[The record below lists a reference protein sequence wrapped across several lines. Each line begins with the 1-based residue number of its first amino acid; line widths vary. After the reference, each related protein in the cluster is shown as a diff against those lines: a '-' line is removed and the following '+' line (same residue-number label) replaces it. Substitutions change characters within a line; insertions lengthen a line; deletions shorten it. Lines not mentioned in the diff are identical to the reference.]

1 MLYSTGTE
9 KEKFNKNGQI
19 FSIII
24 LCLTAT
30 YFKYST
36 ISMDDTFLEYS
47 VLISTRQPLNFRQSV
62 SRLFADYYN
71 FFLFLSSKQQC
82 SRDCRIGQGRIIST
96 NIEHEQAQQAAPVA
110 AAAALLQCNLDLKGI
125 QDKMHNCCIILID

>member
-9 KEKFNKNGQI
+9 KEKFNKNGQK

-30 YFKYST
+30 YVKYST
-36 ISMDDTFLEYS
+36 ISMDDIFYEYS
-47 VLISTRQPLNFRQSV
+47 VLISTRQPLNSRQSV
-62 SRLFADYYN
+62 SRLFADYYK
-71 FFLFLSSKQQC
+71 FFLFLFSKQQC

-96 NIEHEQAQQAAPVA
+96 NIEHEQAQQAVPVA
-110 AAAALLQCNLDLKGI
+110 AAAKLQCNLVLVT
-125 QDKMHNCCIILID
+125 NCN

>member
-9 KEKFNKNGQI
+9 KEKFNKNGQTFSLII
-19 FSIII
+19 FF
-24 LCLTAT
+24 LTAT
-30 YFKYST
+30 CVKYST
-36 ISMDDTFLEYS
+36 ISMDDTFFEYS

-110 AAAALLQCNLDLKGI
+110 AAAKLQCNLVLVT
-125 QDKMHNCCIILID
+125 NCN

>member
-1 MLYSTGTE
+1 
-9 KEKFNKNGQI
+9 
-19 FSIII
+19 
-24 LCLTAT
+24 
-30 YFKYST
+30 
-36 ISMDDTFLEYS
+36 MDDAFFGYS
-47 VLISTRQPLNFRQSV
+47 VLISIRQPFHFHESD

-110 AAAALLQCNLDLKGI
+110 AAAAALQCNLDLVTKGYFSI
-125 QDKMHNCCIILID
+125 YYIKSLHLHYAI